1 MPSPGFGDDE
11 TPRSPEQS
19 PPGPRLGD
27 GPDPGPDLDDAELTL
42 PPGQL
47 PLAGPGDRFGADPAS
62 GAGRPGAA
70 PDPLQQGPGPGHVS
84 WPPPYTGPGSPL
96 GGPAADSVTR
106 GPVQPPGPPI
116 PSAPPRFGGLTGPGG
131 PPGPPTSAA
140 SAWPSPPGP
149 PAAPPRT
156 GPAGPVA
163 PTDFPPP
170 GPPAPPGPPG
180 GLAGPPGPLYYAP
193 PIRPGSIPPGTA
205 GAPGTSTPGPPAGR
219 LSREPHLAG
228 RSRLHGTA
236 VPRRPRSRPR
246 TSLRPWRTGPC
257 RRSAR
262 ARSRWRGPALGGRQ
276 RPRLPSDPTR
286 LDLPR
291 TPRRPAA
298 RRPPARA
305 RPPGKRSWGAPGR
318 RRRHGL
324 SRAVRGSRWG
334 HRTHRRRP
342 RHAGR
347 PRPRPGGAQRCR
359 DGGS

>member
-1 MPSPGFGDDE
+1 MAAALHGARLSARRPSS
-11 TPRSPEQS
+11 RQ
-19 PPGPRLGD
+19 RH
-27 GPDPGPDLDDAELTL
+27 AR
-42 PPGQL
+42 
-47 PLAGPGDRFGADPAS
+47 AGPTSRPAHPVGTAPVRWPDRSGRSTGSADLRSLRLAVAAGSARRPTPDRS
-62 GAGRPGAA
+62 GRAGRP
-70 PDPLQQGPGPGHVS
+70 DRL
-84 WPPPYTGPGSPL
+84 PPARATGSPGS
-96 GGPAADSVTR
+96 AR
-106 GPVQPPGPPI
+106 
-116 PSAPPRFGGLTGPGG
+116 
-131 PPGPPTSAA
+131 
-140 SAWPSPPGP
+140 
-149 PAAPPRT
+149 
-156 GPAGPVA
+156 
-163 PTDFPPP
+163 
-170 GPPAPPGPPG
+170 
-180 GLAGPPGPLYYAP
+180 
-193 PIRPGSIPPGTA
+193 RPGRTTRSALLRSTDQARFHPTRHGR
-205 GAPGTSTPGPPAGR
+205 GARDVHARPPAGR